1 MKTTE
6 DYLIARVGAL
16 RLGIFCKDV
25 LNVHSDSIR
34 LVRLFY
40 QGRIFRGIASIN
52 GQITQVIDLRMR
64 IGIAEPNHSERLMAI
79 SFQTGVVQRFAVIV
93 DEILGMKSIG
103 ADAMQKTDSRLS
115 SRTDNIHLLFPAV
128 AMLGQNE
135 LIHLMDATYLEKL
148 EPIVEEAGELEL
160 F

>member
-1 MKTTE
+1 MNTTE
-6 DYLIARVGAL
+6 DYLIARVGAF

-40 QGRIFRGIASIN
+40 QARIFRGIASIN
-52 GQITQVIDLRMR
+52 GQITQVIDLRRR
-64 IGIAEPNHSERLMAI
+64 IGMAELNQAVRLTAI
-79 SFQTGVVQRFAVIV
+79 TFQTGVAQRFAVIV

-115 SRTDNIHLLFPAV
+115 SQTNNIHLLFPAMAV
-128 AMLGQNE
+128 LGQNE

-148 EPIVEEAGELEL
+148 EPIGEDAGELEL